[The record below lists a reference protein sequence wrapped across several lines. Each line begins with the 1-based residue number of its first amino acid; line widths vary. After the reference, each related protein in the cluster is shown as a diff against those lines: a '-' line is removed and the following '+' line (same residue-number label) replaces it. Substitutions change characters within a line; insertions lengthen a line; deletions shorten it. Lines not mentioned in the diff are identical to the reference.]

1 MSKAPLSTTQPA
13 KAISIS
19 PLSYR
24 PEIPGEE
31 RPEENILAE
40 QALENMMGALERRK
54 QKPFL
59 DPTMLQLAAGFLAPT
74 RTGSA
79 FESIGNAARAYAG
92 AKELERQREAE
103 DIAFET
109 GVLGQASAIAQSR
122 ARDLAFRTGME
133 QDPRFGLT
141 VKGSEVLTPEGLK
154 EVVGNIPGVFV
165 APPNPNFPDSKS
177 LLNSIWREGKK
188 SHSEALKEVADL
200 EYKRYDIKD
209 GSVFD
214 RRTGLGWK
222 IPTGE
227 RVEFTGAN
235 GSTYKVPAEDAVYL
249 YHQQRHGKVNE
260 YNERAKTLNLPLL
273 QAPSGASARA
283 EAPSGAPARLG
294 APAGAPSGA
303 PAGGLKSEAQ
313 KSEEKVR
320 RERRAEEET
329 KLDVEAE
336 AALGSNS
343 KAAREMFNAAQRLQK
358 ATTESPMV
366 FGLLQSPTIGNAI
379 LSLIDEG
386 IQAGNT
392 TIRLGG
398 LQSAILK
405 SIPGVTKNDIT
416 NLERAYSALAE
427 IELKYTQLYLKG
439 QGQVTEGERLIVRKL
454 AGTEKNTPEFLNTQA
469 KLIQM
474 RSQYDID
481 VIDTFRRLKDQ
492 NPDMTW
498 TQFQRGP
505 AYRAMEDDFNKQIAK
520 EFDLEPAVPSRGRG
534 ASKNDPFNLESF
546 NQTLKE
552 RKGQ

>member
-13 KAISIS
+13 KSISIS

-133 QDPRFGLT
+133 QDPRFGMT

-188 SHSEALKEVADL
+188 SYSDALKEVAEL

-214 RRTGLGWK
+214 RRSGLGWK
-222 IPTGE
+222 IPTGQ
-227 RVEFTGAN
+227 RVEFTAAN
-235 GSTYKVPAEDAVYL
+235 GSTYEIPAEDAVYL
-249 YHQQRHGKVNE
+249 AFQQRYGKVDE
-260 YNERAKTLNLPLL
+260 YNKRAKTLNLPLMQARDVRVTEDTTKAAPTDKQVPREPSRVMASKSEREASAAALKTTAEEQAKTEAEQQKIIIEEGRRALPTISLGKQLIKMADAPDASEIYGLARNDKNFMAMFTSLIGSGIQLGGGYSISIPELSEIYKTFKLTPEQQQRYQYFL
-273 QAPSGASARA
+273 QKAREMAIKMSEFAKGSVSNYEQTLFSQASINENDLPGTIRMKAKAMNARA
-283 EAPSGAPARLG
+283 EF
-294 APAGAPSGA
+294 
-303 PAGGLKSEAQ
+303 E
-313 KSEEKVR
+313 
-320 RERRAEEET
+320 RERS
-329 KLDVEAE
+329 KLLRQKDRN
-336 AALGSNS
+336 GN
-343 KAAREMFNAAQRLQK
+343 RLFSS
-358 ATTESPMV
+358 TDELYDSPEYERLV
-366 FGLLQSPTIGNAI
+366 ADLDRKYEAI
-379 LSLIDEG
+379 LEEGGIFGKAQTSPSPGGRSLEQD
-386 IQAGNT
+386 
-392 TIRLGG
+392 
-398 LQSAILK
+398 IL
-405 SIPGVTKNDIT
+405 NEA
-416 NLERAYSALAE
+416 N
-427 IELKYTQLYLKG
+427 
-439 QGQVTEGERLIVRKL
+439 
-454 AGTEKNTPEFLNTQA
+454 
-469 KLIQM
+469 
-474 RSQYDID
+474 
-481 VIDTFRRLKDQ
+481 
-492 NPDMTW
+492 
-498 TQFQRGP
+498 
-505 AYRAMEDDFNKQIAK
+505 
-520 EFDLEPAVPSRGRG
+520 
-534 ASKNDPFNLESF
+534 
-546 NQTLKE
+546 
-552 RKGQ
+552 RKGL

>member
-1 MSKAPLSTTQPA
+1 MAKQAGLTFLPEVSGQERPDVNVQTEEALQKLLDALEARKEKPMFDPVALSTVGAFMRPTRSGSGFEAIANAIEGYTGARQTQRERELEDA
-13 KAISIS
+13 KQYLGVVSQMG
-19 PLSYR
+19 
-24 PEIPGEE
+24 EI
-31 RPEENILAE
+31 
-40 QALENMMGALERRK
+40 ERRK
-54 QKPFL
+54 LRDRQFQTAL
-59 DPTMLQLAAGFLAPT
+59 GMGAPVAET
-74 RTGSA
+74 EEITVTDKRT
-79 FESIGNAARAYAG
+79 
-92 AKELERQREAE
+92 
-103 DIAFET
+103 
-109 GVLGQASAIAQSR
+109 
-122 ARDLAFRTGME
+122 
-133 QDPRFGLT
+133 PRGP
-141 VKGSEVLTPEGLK
+141 VVRGSET
-154 EVVGNIPGVFV
+154 I
-165 APPNPNFPDSKS
+165 APPGLEGQMGIQIGRPDP
-177 LLNSIWREGKK
+177 SILTGKEFLRGAFREGKMDFT
-188 SHSEALKEVADL
+188 EATQKAAELDR
-200 EYKRYDIKD
+200 KRYEVRENGIYDL
-209 GSVFD
+209 
-214 RRTGLGWK
+214 RTGLFYPSPK
-222 IPTGE
+222 GE
-227 RVEFTGAN
+227 LVERQIF
-235 GSTYKVPAEDAVYL
+235 GSTYKVPQNIAMQLDHFQATGDRTNY
-249 YHQQRHGKVNE
+249 
-260 YNERAKTLNLPLL
+260 ERMANRALGRE
-273 QAPSGASARA
+273 AARGA
-283 EAPSGAPARLG
+283 EARPGTRP
-294 APAGAPSGA
+294 GAPSGA
-303 PAGGLKSEAQ
+303 PAGAPAGGVKSEAQ
-313 KSEEKVR
+313 KGEEKIR
-320 RERRAEEET
+320 REKRAEEET

-343 KAAREMFNAAQRLQK
+343 KSAREMFNAAQRLQK
-358 ATTESPMV
+358 ATAESPMV

-405 SIPGVTKNDIT
+405 SIPGVTKEDIT

-498 TQFQRGP
+498 TQFQRSP
-505 AYRAMEDDFNKQIAK
+505 AYRSMEDDFNKQIAK

-534 ASKNDPFNLESF
+534 TSKGDPFNLESF

>member
-1 MSKAPLSTTQPA
+1 MAKQAGLTFLPEVSGQERPDVNVQTEEALQKLLDALEARKEKPMFDPVALSTVGAFMRPTKTGSGFEAIANAIEGYTGARQTQRERELEDA
-13 KAISIS
+13 KQYLGVVSQMG
-19 PLSYR
+19 
-24 PEIPGEE
+24 EI
-31 RPEENILAE
+31 
-40 QALENMMGALERRK
+40 ERRK
-54 QKPFL
+54 LRDRQFQTAL
-59 DPTMLQLAAGFLAPT
+59 GMGAPVAET
-74 RTGSA
+74 EEITVTDKRTPQGPVV
-79 FESIGNAARAYAG
+79 R
-92 AKELERQREAE
+92 
-103 DIAFET
+103 
-109 GVLGQASAIAQSR
+109 
-122 ARDLAFRTGME
+122 
-133 QDPRFGLT
+133 
-141 VKGSEVLTPEGLK
+141 GSET
-154 EVVGNIPGVFV
+154 I
-165 APPNPNFPDSKS
+165 APPGLEGQMGIQIGRPDP
-177 LLNSIWREGKK
+177 SILTGKEFLRGAFSEGKMDFT
-188 SHSEALKEVADL
+188 EATQKAAELDR
-200 EYKRYDIKD
+200 KRYEVRENGIYDL
-209 GSVFD
+209 
-214 RRTGLGWK
+214 RTGLFYPSPK
-222 IPTGE
+222 GE
-227 RVEFTGAN
+227 LVERQIF
-235 GSTYKVPAEDAVYL
+235 GSTYKVPQNIAMQLDHFQATGDRQNYERMANRALGREAE
-249 YHQQRHGKVNE
+249 
-260 YNERAKTLNLPLL
+260 
-273 QAPSGASARA
+273 PSRGA
-283 EAPSGAPARLG
+283 EARPGARPG
-294 APAGAPSGA
+294 APAGAPT
-303 PAGGLKSEAQ
+303 GGVKSEAQ

-405 SIPGVTKNDIT
+405 SIPGVTKDDIT

-534 ASKNDPFNLESF
+534 ASKGDPFNLESF